1 MQRLLSI
8 LALIVLLVAP
18 GAARA
23 QQVELGRY
31 YALVVGVNDYRK
43 MPKLQT
49 AVNDASA
56 VHDLLRREFGFTS
69 ELLLNAKRADIISAL
84 DRYRRQLKPGDNFLL
99 YYAGHGQLDADADAG
114 YWLPAD
120 ADPDSQVNWIALQS
134 LTSTLRA
141 LPAKHVMVVSD
152 SCFSGM
158 LARGPLT
165 ASLGA
170 NERSADI
177 ARMSAKRARTVLAS
191 GGLEPV
197 MDAGGDGHSVFTRAF
212 LQVLRETSEPIIG
225 HELYNQLRPRVVV
238 NSPQTPEY
246 ADIRMAGHDG
256 GDFVFMPYNK
266 TRAPTPAPATTSMQP
281 APAQDMAASY
291 ELAFWD
297 AIKDSNRPEDYRA
310 YLEAYPNGRF
320 APLARVRGGQ
330 TLAAA
335 PPRAAPVQSQPVP
348 SQPAPSQPAQ
358 SQPAPSQPAAPVVV
372 EPRPAP
378 PPAPLARPA
387 RRVEPQRA
395 ETPPARPVAV
405 LPAPAPAPAAPAPT
419 APAPAA
425 PAAIAPAPAPAPAQ
439 VASLPPAGEIADA
452 KTFKARW
459 PEVLNQ
465 VQTDYSRDWRYI
477 DNASRLEEILDY
489 DKVEVS
495 ADRITFRMRYNV
507 QVQMGSMPF
516 NRVMTS
522 TVVVKNAWPFEV
534 IDIRK

>member
-8 LALIVLLVAP
+8 LALIVLLAVP
-18 GAARA
+18 GMAGA

-31 YALVVGVNDYRK
+31 YALVVGINDYRK
-43 MPKLQT
+43 MPKLQS

-56 VHDLLRREFGFTS
+56 VHDLLRREYGFTS

-84 DRYRRQLKPGDNFLL
+84 DRYRRQLKPGDNFLF

-170 NERSADI
+170 GERSADI
-177 ARMSAKRARTVLAS
+177 ARLAAKRARTVLAS

-212 LQVLRETSEPIIG
+212 LQVLREANEPIIG
-225 HELYNQLRPRVVV
+225 HELYNQLRPRVIV

-266 TRAPTPAPATTSMQP
+266 VRAPAPAATAAAPP
-281 APAQDMAASY
+281 ARPAQDMAASY

-297 AIKDSNRPEDYRA
+297 AIKDSSRPEDYRA

-320 APLARVRGGQ
+320 APLARVRAGQ
-330 TLAAA
+330 TIAAA
-335 PPRAAPVQSQPVP
+335 PPR
-348 SQPAPSQPAQ
+348 
-358 SQPAPSQPAAPVVV
+358 
-372 EPRPAP
+372 
-378 PPAPLARPA
+378 
-387 RRVEPQRA
+387 
-395 ETPPARPVAV
+395 
-405 LPAPAPAPAAPAPT
+405 T
-419 APAPAA
+419 APAETA
-425 PAAIAPAPAPAPAQ
+425 PRAP
-439 VASLPPAGEIADA
+439 
-452 KTFKARW
+452 
-459 PEVLNQ
+459 
-465 VQTDYSRDWRYI
+465 
-477 DNASRLEEILDY
+477 
-489 DKVEVS
+489 
-495 ADRITFRMRYNV
+495 
-507 QVQMGSMPF
+507 
-516 NRVMTS
+516 
-522 TVVVKNAWPFEV
+522 
-534 IDIRK
+534 